1 MQAWGA
7 IALDTK
13 LPVEVSR
20 HVPSS
25 EDDASLLKLTQVLS
39 HLAQYASLPPEHD
52 NRQTHQC
59 DAIYDQVQGMRC
71 AHSAKH
77 TYIVRTYIHT
87 YVSMFGPSALT
98 YVASERERER
108 ERETS
113 ARNAILPVGTHA
125 TGALTASIPEA
136 EEALFLTRVG
146 CVIKAI
152 ARRTRHPVCR
162 NKSHRGARGECC
174 HARPIVVTRPAKAL
188 PAVVRARTGRI
199 VSPQDGIEP
208 AAPRRPSTA
217 FGSPRA
223 A

>member
-1 MQAWGA
+1 MRR
-7 IALDTK
+7 
-13 LPVEVSR
+13 SR
-20 HVPSS
+20 LSTTI
-25 EDDASLLKLTQVLS
+25 DKCINATQ
-39 HLAQYASLPPEHD
+39 YTIKCKE
-52 NRQTHQC
+52 C
-59 DAIYDQVQGMRC
+59 DVHIRLNI
-71 AHSAKH
+71 H
-77 TYIVRTYIHT
+77 TSRVRTYTRCKHVWPI
-87 YVSMFGPSALT
+87 GPHLCCKR
-98 YVASERERER
+98 ERERER

-136 EEALFLTRVG
+136 EEALSLTRVG

-199 VSPQDGIEP
+199 VAPLDGIEP
-208 AAPRRPSTA
+208 AAPRRPTCA
-217 FGSPRA
+217 LGSPRA